1 MCFRIWFLDSVLLII
16 VFLTTL
22 KGMSNLFFKEVMEII
37 LMHIFKKW
45 KDKVKIYIFLFYAAL
60 LVLPDLGKIEM

>member
-1 MCFRIWFLDSVLLII
+1 
-16 VFLTTL
+16 
-22 KGMSNLFFKEVMEII
+22 MSNLFFKEVIEII

-45 KDKVKIYIFLFYAAL
+45 KDKVKIYIFLFYTAL